1 MCRSVVQ
8 HLPPS
13 SQDSHAESLL
23 TLFSVLYGV
32 YAVIFNMV
40 ETPIVNNVRFILLYK
55 LFIDDLVLIWTGP
68 AAVLC

>member
-1 MCRSVVQ
+1 M
-8 HLPPS
+8 
-13 SQDSHAESLL
+13 
-23 TLFSVLYGV
+23 FSVLYGV